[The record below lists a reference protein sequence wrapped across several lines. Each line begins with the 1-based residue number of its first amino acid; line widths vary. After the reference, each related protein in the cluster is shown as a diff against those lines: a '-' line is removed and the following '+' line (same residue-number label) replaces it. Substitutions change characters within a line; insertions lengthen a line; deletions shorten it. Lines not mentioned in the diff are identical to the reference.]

1 MRNNIIRTILM
12 GKQRTEDITETD
24 KATASQLRK
33 NDGSSSLPR
42 GRVNK
47 HQETLVTWLWRYR
60 WRVAA
65 GLVALILLNGVS
77 LIIPLVIREAIDL
90 FVRGER
96 GYIRS
101 ALQITGLAL
110 ATLGLRFLW
119 RYFLI
124 GTSRRIEQALR
135 SKFYSHLLHM
145 NTSFYNRTK
154 TGDLMAHATNDID
167 AVTRA
172 CGFGIL
178 TLIDPIILVPFGL
191 IIMSSI
197 APRVTLY
204 AILPLPFLFLLLFG
218 VGKVIHRRFRAVQQA
233 FSHVME
239 NVRENVAGIRVIKA
253 FAQEEGTNSAFNVI
267 NTELVDKNMHLVKIW
282 GVFQPLISLF
292 GGMSLAIVLLV
303 GGRNVIGGDLSLGD
317 FVAIGQ
323 YVMIISWPMVAL
335 GWAVNLIQR
344 GRASLQRIN
353 TILNTKPEI
362 STPRYPKSLG
372 SSIIEF
378 RNLSFGY
385 NNRKPADNSNND
397 QWGSARR
404 NQNGSEIVLQN
415 IDLIIEEGITLGIIG
430 PTGAGKST
438 LIRLILRIWDPPPR
452 TLFIGETDVRE
463 LSLEDVRRQISVVP
477 QDSFLFSTTLNEN
490 IRFGRPEATLDEIKR
505 AAQLAGIYDEIR
517 AFPQGFD
524 TMVGERGISLSGGQK
539 QRLAIARAI
548 IRDPRILIMDDSL
561 SAVDAEKEEAIL
573 DNLQKIFAAKTCIV
587 IAHRVSTIANS
598 DKIIVIDQGRI
609 VESGTHNTL
618 VQAEGIYSNLYRLQQ
633 IEKG

>member
-1 MRNNIIRTILM
+1 M

-24 KATASQLRK
+24 KATANQLRK
-33 NDGSSSLPR
+33 NDGSSSIPT
-42 GRVNK
+42 GRTNK
-47 HQETLVTWLWRYR
+47 QQETLFIWLWRYR

-77 LIIPLVIREAIDL
+77 LIVPLVIREAIDL
-90 FVRGER
+90 FARGER

-101 ALQITGLAL
+101 ALQIAGLAL

-135 SKFYSHLLHM
+135 SKFYSHLLRM
-145 NTSFYNRTK
+145 DASFYNRTK

-178 TLIDPIILVPFGL
+178 TLIDPIILIPFAL

-197 APRVTLY
+197 APRLTLY
-204 AILPLPFLFLLLFG
+204 AILPLPFLFLLMFG
-218 VGKVIHRRFRAVQQA
+218 FGKVIHRRFQAVQQA

-253 FAQEEGTNSAFNVI
+253 FAQEEGVNRDFNVI

-282 GVFQPLISLF
+282 GLFQPLISLL
-292 GGMSLAIVLLV
+292 GGMSLAIVLWV
-303 GGRNVIGGDLSLGD
+303 GGRNVVGGDLSLGD

-353 TILNTKPEI
+353 AILSTEPVI
-362 STPRYPKSLG
+362 STPRHPKLFS

-385 NNRKPADNSNND
+385 NNGKPADNSSNG
-397 QWGSARR
+397 QWERSRR
-404 NQNGSEIVLQN
+404 NQTGREIVLQN
-415 IDLIIEEGITLGIIG
+415 IDLMIEEGMTLGIIG
-430 PTGAGKST
+430 HTGAGKST
-438 LIRLILRIWDPPPR
+438 LIRLIPRIWDPPPR
-452 TLFIGETDVRE
+452 TLFIGGTDVHE
-463 LSLEDVRRQISVVP
+463 LSLKELRRQISVVP
-477 QDSFLFSTTLNEN
+477 QDSFLFSTTLKEN
-490 IRFGRPEATLDEIKR
+490 IRFGRPEATMDEIER
-505 AAQLAGIYDEIR
+505 AAQLAEIYDEIR
-517 AFPQGFD
+517 EFPQGFN

-548 IRDPRILIMDDSL
+548 ILNPRILIIDDSL

-573 DNLQKIFAAKTCIV
+573 DNLQAIFTAKTCIV
-587 IAHRVSTIANS
+587 IAHRVSAVANS

-609 VESGTHNTL
+609 VESGKHNTL

-633 IEKG
+633 IEKGIVNGL